1 MPSFDIVSEVD
12 MHEITNAVDQARR
25 ELGNRWDFKNVEA
38 GFESDGE
45 RITISA
51 EQEFQL
57 DQLADM
63 LRMALA
69 KRGVDTRTLKE
80 EQETRSGKQVK
91 RQFTVQ
97 QGIDQPTAKDLV
109 KRIKN
114 SGVKVQASI
123 QGEQVRVNG
132 KKRDDLQ
139 QVIAML
145 KESDLEIPLQFNNF
159 RD

>member
-25 ELGNRWDFKNVEA
+25 ELGNRWDFKNVDA
-38 GFESDGE
+38 GFEHNDNT
-45 RITISA
+45 ITIAA

-80 EQETRSGKQVK
+80 EQESRSGKQVK
-91 RQFTVQ
+91 RQFSVQ
-97 QGIDQPTAKDLV
+97 QGIDQPTAKDIV
-109 KRIKN
+109 KRIKG
-114 SGVKVQASI
+114 SGIKVQASI

-145 KESDLEIPLQFNNF
+145 KESDLELPLQFNNF